1 MTLTQT
7 LGATFKGTIK
17 SLTCAAGLALGLAQ
31 GAAAADYVLKVSA
44 PIPPTEKD
52 VVYAWMVAFEKGV
65 EESSGGRIDVQLYPA
80 NQLGQLPAAIEG
92 VAMGTIEVTFSII
105 GFFSSIDPRFQVLDA
120 GGLFPTAEVA
130 MSTLQKPEVRE
141 MLTGFGAN
149 AGVQPLTVLI
159 DGQGVI
165 ISKEPI
171 EAMVDF
177 IGKKVR
183 SGGATPLLNE
193 PLQAVGAA
201 PVAMSLGEVLPALQ
215 TGTIDAA
222 TNSMGVVNAFKM
234 YDAAKNVTYLP
245 GNYTTVGA
253 VINKDFLAMIGP
265 ELGQIV
271 YDEAHK
277 AEAVVARHLANADKL
292 DAAWEAN
299 GGRVIR
305 MSPSEVKTYLTT
317 IAPVVTEI
325 VGQSA
330 QMQADY
336 DLLEA
341 AAKAE

>member
-1 MTLTQT
+1 MIFNKT
-7 LGATFKGTIK
+7 LGSTFTGTVK
-17 SLTCAAGLALGLAQ
+17 ALTCAAALSLGVAQ
-31 GAAAADYVLKVSA
+31 AASAADFVLKVSA
-44 PIPPTEKD
+44 PIPPTERD

-65 EESSGGRIDVQLYPA
+65 EESSDGRIDVQLYPA

-92 VAMGTIEVTFSII
+92 VAMGTIEVSFSII

-120 GGLFPTAEVA
+120 GVLFSDAEHA
-130 MSTLQKPEVRE
+130 MTTLQKPEVRE
-141 MLTGFGAN
+141 MLSEFGNN

-171 EAMVDF
+171 ETVADF
-177 IGKKVR
+177 EGMKVR

-201 PVAMSLGEVLPALQ
+201 PVAMALGEVLPALQ

-245 GNYTTVGA
+245 GNFTTVGA
-253 VINKDFLAMIGP
+253 VINQDFLAMIGP

-271 YDEAHK
+271 FDEA
-277 AEAVVARHLANADKL
+277 AEAEDVVARHLANTAAL

-299 GGRVIR
+299 GGRVIY
-305 MSPSEVKTYLTT
+305 MDDAETAAYLDVTT
-317 IAPVVTEI
+317 PVVNEI
-325 VGQSA
+325 VAQNS
-330 QMQADY
+330 QMQADF
-336 DLLEA
+336 DLLKEA
-341 AAKAE
+341 AQRE